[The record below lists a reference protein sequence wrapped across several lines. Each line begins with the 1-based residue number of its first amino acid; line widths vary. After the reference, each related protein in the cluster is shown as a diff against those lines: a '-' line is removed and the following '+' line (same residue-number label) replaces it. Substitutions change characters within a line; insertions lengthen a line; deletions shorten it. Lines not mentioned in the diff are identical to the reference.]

1 MTRGETGDEPGAD
14 RTAGG
19 PQARIER
26 DELRRGRRPAGSPPV
41 EPREAATIV
50 LARPGFELLLLR
62 RPETTRFAAGAYV
75 FPGGVIDPADE
86 DEALAPALPKM
97 EGLDGPGRA
106 ALVCALR
113 ELFEETGLLPA
124 DAKGPGGS
132 GKTGGGSGGPAG
144 ARADRGQ
151 IRARLLADEIT
162 FTDVV
167 AELGVTFGSLR
178 VAYLSRWITPAA
190 FSRRY
195 DTRFFL
201 AATDATE
208 PPELTEEHTA
218 FEWLTAPAALDAF
231 REGRLPMLF
240 PTWKTLE
247 TLARYETVEATIAAC
262 GGRDVRPVTP
272 RLEVQGDRVRPLVP
286 GDPGYEEA
294 G

>member
-1 MTRGETGDEPGAD
+1 MTRGGAADEPEVDPAVGGARD
-14 RTAGG
+14 
-19 PQARIER
+19 RIER

-41 EPREAATIV
+41 EPRPAATIV
-50 LARPGFELLLLR
+50 LARPAFELLLLR
-62 RPETTRFAAGAYV
+62 RPETAGFAAGAYV
-75 FPGGVIDPADE
+75 FPGGVIDPADA
-86 DEALAPALPKM
+86 DEALAPALPRMKGM
-97 EGLDGPGRA
+97 GGLGGGRA

-124 DAKGPGGS
+124 DAGSPG
-132 GKTGGGSGGPAG
+132 TAG
-144 ARADRGQ
+144 ADREE
-151 IRARLLADEIT
+151 IRTRLLADEIT

-178 VAYLSRWITPAA
+178 AAYLSRWITPDA

-201 AATDATE
+201 AETGSTRPPDLTD
-208 PPELTEEHTA
+208 EHTA
-218 FEWLTAPAALDAF
+218 FEWLTPPEALAGF

-247 TLARYETVEATIAAC
+247 MLSRYESVEATIAARR
-262 GGRDVRPVTP
+262 GREVRPVTP
-272 RLEVQGDRVRPLVP
+272 RLELRGDRVLPLVP